1 MLKERSEASA
11 RGRAAASAASESYT
25 GRGSS
30 TSGLGRRVEQTPR
43 YAFGLLQT
51 PRSTTD
57 STGDFSSG
65 GVRPGSSSGEGLA
78 PSRAASGSRV
88 KPPVPGRGESYFGD
102 KSSCVENSSTLNLTS
117 SSSVRGLN
125 STRIGKTPL
134 SSTRSVC
141 RSRTPLMGYSVTSSS
156 AVSAHTVASV
166 IVAVVEGR
174 GLARGEV
181 GMASIDLKNPEVIL
195 SQFADN
201 TTYAKVIT
209 KLKILTP
216 LEIIMSNTACDAGN
230 TTKLFSLITEH
241 FKNVTFTT
249 VQRKYFNETKGL
261 EYIEQLCASEFSTI
275 FMEVQSKYY
284 CLAAA
289 AALLKYVEFIQ
300 NSVYAPKS
308 LKVRF
313 QGSEKTAMIDSS
325 SAQNLELVINNRDS
339 RNGHT
344 LFGVLNYTKTPGGSR
359 RLRSNILEPLVDA
372 ETINMRLD
380 CVQELLQDEEL
391 FFGLQAVISK
401 FLDTEQ
407 LLSVLVQIPKQDT
420 VKTAESKITNLI
432 YLKHT
437 LELVEPLKAALRS
450 CNTPLLKAYYNS
462 LDDTRFGIIL
472 EKITTVINDDTRYTK
487 GCLSMRTQKCYAV
500 KPNINEF
507 LDIARRTYTEI
518 VDDIAGP
525 VLFNIFINYR
535 DSGIECTLTRFAEN
549 NRLRSAVDLLEGRDA
564 IQRNHDR
571 LEERACANPL
581 KSNKAKCKVLHLG
594 QGSTQYQYRLGDE
607 WIAEKVLGILVDKKL
622 YVSQQCALMA
632 QKASCILA
640 YIKRSVASRSKEVIL
655 PLYSALVR
663 PHLEYCVQ
671 LWCPQHKKD
680 MDLLERVQRRATEL
694 VRGMITQLAEKYNL
708 PMKTSFSSARG
719 FFIQMNVDCSTLPN
733 GQLPSEFTKIT
744 KMKNTYSFTS
754 ADLIKMNERCQESLR
769 EIYHM
774 TYLIVCKLLNEVYEH
789 IHCLYKLSDIVS
801 MLDMLLSFAHACTL
815 SDYVRPEFTDTLA
828 IKQGWHP
835 ILEKIAMEKPVSNN
849 TYLTEGNNF
858 VIITGPNMSGKSTY
872 LKQIAL
878 CQIMAQIG
886 SYVPAEYC
894 SFRIAEQIFTRIGMD
909 DDIETNA
916 STFMK
921 EMKEITYIVQNA
933 NDKSLIIID
942 ELGRGTSAEEGIG
955 ICYAACE
962 YLLNLKAYTL
972 FATHFLELC
981 HIDALYPN
989 VENYHFE
996 VQHVRSS
1003 AGNKE
1008 KIAYTYT
1015 LSKGYTEEKNYE
1027 QDRQKSTPEMMKQRA
1042 VYHLA
1047 MRLVQ
1052 TARNSQLDPDSL
1064 RVYLKGLKKK
1074 YEASCP
1080 APGQNDEQQ

>member
-1 MLKERSEASA
+1 MRRWAAVDAILGECGGRGLVFVTEPPPTVPDPGDAAMSKGGSETNTY
-11 RGRAAASAASESYT
+11 GRPVVSAASGSYT
-25 GRGSS
+25 DRCSS
-30 TSGLGRRVEQTPR
+30 TSGLGGRVEELPR
-43 YAFGLLQT
+43 YTLGLLQT
-51 PRSTTD
+51 PRSAAD
-57 STGDFSSG
+57 STGDLSSG
-65 GVRPGSSSGEGLA
+65 GARPGSSSGVGLA
-78 PSRAASGSRV
+78 ASSSRV
-88 KPPVPGRGESYFGD
+88 KLPVPGRGESYLGD
-102 KSSCVENSSTLNLTS
+102 KSSCAENGSMLNFTS
-117 SSSVRGLN
+117 SSVQGLN
-125 STRIGKTPL
+125 STCIGKLPL
-134 SSTRSVC
+134 STSRSIC
-141 RSRTPLMGYSVTSSS
+141 RSRTPHMGYSVTSSS
-156 AVSAHTVASV
+156 AVSVHTAASV

-216 LEIIMSNTACDAGN
+216 LEIIMPNTACDAGN
-230 TTKLFSLITEH
+230 TKLFGLITEH
-241 FKNVTFTT
+241 F
-249 VQRKYFNETKGL
+249 
-261 EYIEQLCASEFSTI
+261 
-275 FMEVQSKYY
+275 
-284 CLAAA
+284 
-289 AALLKYVEFIQ
+289 
-300 NSVYAPKS
+300 
-308 LKVRF
+308 KVRF

-325 SAQNLELVINNRDS
+325 SAQNLELVTNNRDS
-339 RNGHT
+339 WNGHT

-372 ETINMRLD
+372 ETINTRLD

-437 LELVEPLKAALRS
+437 LELVEPLKTALRS
-450 CNTPLLKAYYNS
+450 CNTPLLKAYYSS
-462 LDDTRFGIIL
+462 LEDRRFGIIL

-518 VDDIAGP
+518 VDDIAG
-525 VLFNIFINYR
+525 
-535 DSGIECTLTRFAEN
+535 
-549 NRLRSAVDLLEGRDA
+549 
-564 IQRNHDR
+564 
-571 LEERACANPL
+571 
-581 KSNKAKCKVLHLG
+581 
-594 QGSTQYQYRLGDE
+594 
-607 WIAEKVLGILVDKKL
+607 
-622 YVSQQCALMA
+622 
-632 QKASCILA
+632 
-640 YIKRSVASRSKEVIL
+640 
-655 PLYSALVR
+655 
-663 PHLEYCVQ
+663 
-671 LWCPQHKKD
+671 
-680 MDLLERVQRRATEL
+680 
-694 VRGMITQLAEKYNL
+694 MITQLAEKYNL

-719 FFIQMNVDCSTLPN
+719 FFIQMNADCSTLPS

-774 TYLIVCKLLNEVYEH
+774 TYLIVCKLLNEIYEH
-789 IHCLYKLSDIVS
+789 IHCLYKLSDTVS
-801 MLDMLLSFAHACTL
+801 MLDMLLSFAHVCTV

-849 TYLTEGNNF
+849 TYLTEGSNF
-858 VIITGPNMSGKSTY
+858 LIITGPNMSGKSTY

-921 EMKEITYIVQNA
+921 EMKEITYIIQNA

-962 YLLNLKAYTL
+962 YLLNLKAFTL

-1003 AGNKE
+1003 AIKKE

-1015 LSKGYTEEKNYE
+1015 LSKGYTEEKNYGLKAAE
-1027 QDRQKSTPEMMKQRA
+1027 VSSLPPSIILDAKEITNHIAKQILHQQKSTPEMMKRRA

-1052 TARNSQLDPDSL
+1052 TARNSRLDSDSL
-1064 RVYLKGLKKK
+1064 RIYLKGLKKK
-1074 YEASCP
+1074 YKASFP
-1080 APGQNDEQQ
+1080 ASEQNDEQQ

>member
-1 MLKERSEASA
+1 MSRGGSETNAY
-11 RGRAAASAASESYT
+11 GRAVVSAASGSYT
-25 GRGSS
+25 GRCSS
-30 TSGLGRRVEQTPR
+30 TSGLGGRVEEPPR
-43 YAFGLLQT
+43 YTLGLLQT
-51 PRSTTD
+51 PRSAAD
-57 STGDFSSG
+57 STGDLSSG
-65 GVRPGSSSGEGLA
+65 GAKPGSSSGAGLA
-78 PSRAASGSRV
+78 ASSSRV
-88 KPPVPGRGESYFGD
+88 KLPVPGRGESYLGD
-102 KSSCVENSSTLNLTS
+102 RSSCAENGSMLNFTS
-117 SSSVRGLN
+117 SSAQGLN
-125 STRIGKTPL
+125 STCIGKLPL
-134 SSTRSVC
+134 SASRSVC
-141 RSRTPLMGYSVTSSS
+141 RSRTPHMGYSVTSSS
-156 AVSAHTVASV
+156 AVSAHTTASV

-216 LEIIMSNTACDAGN
+216 LEIIMPNTACDAGN
-230 TTKLFSLITEH
+230 TKLFGLITEH
-241 FKNVTFTT
+241 FKVH
-249 VQRKYFNETKGL
+249 
-261 EYIEQLCASEFSTI
+261 
-275 FMEVQSKYY
+275 
-284 CLAAA
+284 
-289 AALLKYVEFIQ
+289 
-300 NSVYAPKS
+300 
-308 LKVRF
+308 F

-325 SAQNLELVINNRDS
+325 SAQNLELVTNNRDS

-372 ETINMRLD
+372 ETINTRLD

-450 CNTPLLKAYYNS
+450 CNTPLLKAYYSS
-462 LDDTRFGIIL
+462 LEDRRFGIIL

-518 VDDIAGP
+518 VDDIAG
-525 VLFNIFINYR
+525 
-535 DSGIECTLTRFAEN
+535 
-549 NRLRSAVDLLEGRDA
+549 
-564 IQRNHDR
+564 
-571 LEERACANPL
+571 
-581 KSNKAKCKVLHLG
+581 
-594 QGSTQYQYRLGDE
+594 
-607 WIAEKVLGILVDKKL
+607 
-622 YVSQQCALMA
+622 
-632 QKASCILA
+632 
-640 YIKRSVASRSKEVIL
+640 
-655 PLYSALVR
+655 
-663 PHLEYCVQ
+663 
-671 LWCPQHKKD
+671 
-680 MDLLERVQRRATEL
+680 
-694 VRGMITQLAEKYNL
+694 MITQLAEKYNL

-719 FFIQMNVDCSTLPN
+719 FFIQMNADCSTLPS

-774 TYLIVCKLLNEVYEH
+774 TYLIVCKLLNEIYEH

-801 MLDMLLSFAHACTL
+801 MLDMLLSFAHVCTV
-815 SDYVRPEFTDTLA
+815 SDYALYPFSLLVRPEFTDTLA

-849 TYLTEGNNF
+849 TYLTEGSNF
-858 VIITGPNMSGKSTY
+858 LIITGPNMSGKSTY

-921 EMKEITYIVQNA
+921 EMKEITYIIQNA

-962 YLLNLKAYTL
+962 YLLNLKAFTL

-1003 AGNKE
+1003 AIKKE
-1008 KIAYTYT
+1008 KIAYTYM
-1015 LSKGYTEEKNYE
+1015 LSKGYTEEKNYGLKAAE
-1027 QDRQKSTPEMMKQRA
+1027 VSSLPPSIILDAKEITNHIAKQILHQQESTPEMMKHRA

-1052 TARNSQLDPDSL
+1052 TARNSRLDSDSL
-1064 RVYLKGLKKK
+1064 RIYLKGLKKK
-1074 YEASCP
+1074 YKASCP
-1080 APGQNDEQQ
+1080 AAERNDEQQ

>member
-1 MLKERSEASA
+1 MIYHIMCL
-11 RGRAAASAASESYT
+11 
-25 GRGSS
+25 
-30 TSGLGRRVEQTPR
+30 
-43 YAFGLLQT
+43 
-51 PRSTTD
+51 
-57 STGDFSSG
+57 FSK
-65 GVRPGSSSGEGLA
+65 VNIP
-78 PSRAASGSRV
+78 PASG
-88 KPPVPGRGESYFGD
+88 SYFGD
-102 KSSCVENSSTLNLTS
+102 RSSCIENASTLNFT

-125 STRIGKTPL
+125 STCVGKTPL
-134 SSTRSVC
+134 SSSRSVC
-141 RSRTPLMGYSVTSSS
+141 RSHTPLMGYSVTSSS
-156 AVSAHTVASV
+156 TASAHTAASV

-181 GMASIDLKNPEVIL
+181 GMASIDLKNPEMIL

-261 EYIEQLCASEFSTI
+261 EYIEQLCASEFSTV
-275 FMEVQSKYY
+275 FMEVQSK
-284 CLAAA
+284 
-289 AALLKYVEFIQ
+289 
-300 NSVYAPKS
+300 
-308 LKVRF
+308 
-313 QGSEKTAMIDSS
+313 
-325 SAQNLELVINNRDS
+325 
-339 RNGHT
+339 NGHT

-372 ETINMRLD
+372 ETISTRLD
-380 CVQELLQDEEL
+380 CVQELLQAEEL

-407 LLSVLVQIPKQDT
+407 LLSVL

-462 LDDTRFGIIL
+462 LEDTRFGIIL

-487 GCLSMRTQKCYAV
+487 GCLNMRTQKCYAV

-518 VDDIAGP
+518 VDDIAG
-525 VLFNIFINYR
+525 
-535 DSGIECTLTRFAEN
+535 
-549 NRLRSAVDLLEGRDA
+549 
-564 IQRNHDR
+564 
-571 LEERACANPL
+571 
-581 KSNKAKCKVLHLG
+581 
-594 QGSTQYQYRLGDE
+594 
-607 WIAEKVLGILVDKKL
+607 
-622 YVSQQCALMA
+622 
-632 QKASCILA
+632 
-640 YIKRSVASRSKEVIL
+640 
-655 PLYSALVR
+655 
-663 PHLEYCVQ
+663 
-671 LWCPQHKKD
+671 
-680 MDLLERVQRRATEL
+680 
-694 VRGMITQLAEKYNL
+694 MITQLAEKYNL

-719 FFIQMNVDCSTLPN
+719 FFIQMSVDCSALPN
-733 GQLPSEFTKIT
+733 GQLPSEFTKVT

-774 TYLIVCKLLNEVYEH
+774 TYLIVCKLLNEIYEH

-849 TYLTEGNNF
+849 TYLTGGNNF

-921 EMKEITYIVQNA
+921 EMKEITYIIQNA

-962 YLLNLKAYTL
+962 YLLNLKAFTL

-1003 AGNKE
+1003 AGNRE

-1015 LSKGYTEEKNYE
+1015 LSKGYTEEKNYGLKAAE
-1027 QDRQKSTPEMMKQRA
+1027 VSSLPSSVILDAKEITNHIAKQVLHRQKSTPEMMKQRA

-1052 TARNSQLDPDSL
+1052 TARNSRLDPDSL
-1064 RVYLKGLKKK
+1064 RIYLKGLKKK

-1080 APGQNDEQQ
+1080 APRQNDEQQ

>member
-1 MLKERSEASA
+1 
-11 RGRAAASAASESYT
+11 SY
-25 GRGSS
+25 
-30 TSGLGRRVEQTPR
+30 LGDR
-43 YAFGLLQT
+43 
-51 PRSTTD
+51 
-57 STGDFSSG
+57 
-65 GVRPGSSSGEGLA
+65 
-78 PSRAASGSRV
+78 
-88 KPPVPGRGESYFGD
+88 
-102 KSSCVENSSTLNLTS
+102 SSCAENASTLNFTTS
-117 SSSVRGLN
+117 SAQGLN
-125 STRIGKTPL
+125 NTCIGKIHL
-134 SSTRSVC
+134 STSRSVC
-141 RSRTPLMGYSVTSSS
+141 RSHTPLLGYSVTSSS
-156 AVSAHTVASV
+156 AVSAHTTASV

-181 GMASIDLKNPEVIL
+181 GMASIDLKNPEVVI

-216 LEIIMSNTACDAGN
+216 LEIIMPNTACDAGN
-230 TTKLFSLITEH
+230 TTKLFHLIAEH

-249 VQRKYFNETKGL
+249 VQRKYFNETRGL

-325 SAQNLELVINNRDS
+325 SAQNLELVTNNRDS

-372 ETINMRLD
+372 ETINTRLD

-437 LELVEPLKAALRS
+437 LELVEPLKVSYICNCFCVMYKPVCPSFYALY
-450 CNTPLLKAYYNS
+450 LV
-462 LDDTRFGIIL
+462 RFGIIL
-472 EKITTVINDDTRYTK
+472 EKITTVINDDTKYTK

-518 VDDIAGP
+518 VDDIAG
-525 VLFNIFINYR
+525 
-535 DSGIECTLTRFAEN
+535 
-549 NRLRSAVDLLEGRDA
+549 
-564 IQRNHDR
+564 
-571 LEERACANPL
+571 
-581 KSNKAKCKVLHLG
+581 
-594 QGSTQYQYRLGDE
+594 
-607 WIAEKVLGILVDKKL
+607 
-622 YVSQQCALMA
+622 
-632 QKASCILA
+632 
-640 YIKRSVASRSKEVIL
+640 
-655 PLYSALVR
+655 
-663 PHLEYCVQ
+663 
-671 LWCPQHKKD
+671 
-680 MDLLERVQRRATEL
+680 
-694 VRGMITQLAEKYNL
+694 MITQLAEKYNL

-719 FFIQMNVDCSTLPN
+719 FFIQMNADCSALPS

-774 TYLIVCKLLNEVYEH
+774 TYLIVCKLLNEIYEH

-801 MLDMLLSFAHACTL
+801 MLDMLLSFAHACTV

-849 TYLTEGNNF
+849 AYLTEGSNF
-858 VIITGPNMSGKSTY
+858 LIITGPNMSGKSTY

-921 EMKEITYIVQNA
+921 EMKEITYIIQNA

-962 YLLNLKAYTL
+962 YLLNLKAFTL

-1003 AGNKE
+1003 AVKE

-1015 LSKGYTEEKNYE
+1015 LSKGCTEEKNYGLKAAE
-1027 QDRQKSTPEMMKQRA
+1027 VSSLPPSLILDAKEITNHIAKQILHRQKSTPEMMKHRA

-1052 TARNSQLDPDSL
+1052 TARNSRLDSDSL
-1064 RVYLKGLKKK
+1064 RIYLKGLKKK
-1074 YEASCP
+1074 YKASCP
-1080 APGQNDEQQ
+1080 APEQNDEQQ

>member
-1 MLKERSEASA
+1 MAMQ
-11 RGRAAASAASESYT
+11 RGSSTANTSGKAATSAASESYT
-25 GRGSS
+25 GRDSS
-30 TSGLGRRVEQTPR
+30 TSGLGGRGAHTPR
-43 YAFGLLQT
+43 YTLGLLQT
-51 PRSTTD
+51 PRSSAD
-57 STGDFSSG
+57 SSGGFSSG
-65 GVRPGSSSGEGLA
+65 GARPGSSSGEGFA
-78 PSRAASGSRV
+78 PSRAAPGSRV
-88 KPPVPGRGESYFGD
+88 KPLAPGRGESYFGD
-102 KSSCVENSSTLNLTS
+102 KSSCVENTSTLNLTS
-117 SSSVRGLN
+117 SSSVQGL
-125 STRIGKTPL
+125 SSACAGKPPL
-134 SSTRSVC
+134 SSSRSVC
-141 RSRTPLMGYSVTSSS
+141 RNHTPLMGYSVTSSS
-156 AVSAHTVASV
+156 AVSSHTAASV

-181 GMASIDLKNPEVIL
+181 GIASIDLKSPEVIL

-216 LEIIMSNTACDAGN
+216 LEIVMSNTACDPGN

-275 FMEVQSKYY
+275 FMEIQSKYY

-462 LDDTRFGIIL
+462 LEDTRFGIIL

-518 VDDIAGP
+518 VDDIAGM
-525 VLFNIFINYR
+525 
-535 DSGIECTLTRFAEN
+535 
-549 NRLRSAVDLLEGRDA
+549 
-564 IQRNHDR
+564 
-571 LEERACANPL
+571 
-581 KSNKAKCKVLHLG
+581 
-594 QGSTQYQYRLGDE
+594 
-607 WIAEKVLGILVDKKL
+607 IA
-622 YVSQQCALMA
+622 
-632 QKASCILA
+632 
-640 YIKRSVASRSKEVIL
+640 
-655 PLYSALVR
+655 
-663 PHLEYCVQ
+663 
-671 LWCPQHKKD
+671 
-680 MDLLERVQRRATEL
+680 
-694 VRGMITQLAEKYNL
+694 QLAQKYNL

-719 FFIQMNVDCSTLPN
+719 FFIQMNADCSTLPN

-754 ADLIKMNERCQESLR
+754 SDLIKMNERCQESLR

-774 TYLIVCKLLNEVYEH
+774 TYLIVCKLLNEIYEH

-835 ILEKIAMEKPVSNN
+835 ILEKIAVEKPVSNN
-849 TYLTEGNNF
+849 TYLAEGNNF

-921 EMKEITYIVQNA
+921 EMKEITYIIQNA

-955 ICYAACE
+955 ICYAVCE
-962 YLLNLKAYTL
+962 YLLNLKAFTL

-989 VENYHFE
+989 VENCHFE

-1003 AGNKE
+1003 AGSKE

-1015 LSKGYTEEKNYE
+1015 LSKGYTEEKNYGLKAAE
-1027 QDRQKSTPEMMKQRA
+1027 VSSLPSSVILDAREITNRIAKKILHRQKSTPEMMRQRA
-1042 VYHLA
+1042 VYQLA

-1052 TARNSQLDPDSL
+1052 TARNSRLDTDSL
-1064 RVYLKGLKKK
+1064 RIYLKGLKKK
-1074 YEASCP
+1074 CEDSCT
-1080 APGQNDEQQ
+1080 APRRNDEQK

>member
-1 MLKERSEASA
+1 MLKRSAPVLKSRASTFLAWLWPLRIYNETRCRASSSALSFIAAA
-11 RGRAAASAASESYT
+11 RQLLPAGPVSGRGGRARVPPLPGAVLRARTMAGAGGWAAASAASGSYT
-25 GRGSS
+25 GRDSS
-30 TSGLGRRVEQTPR
+30 TPGVGGRAEQTPR
-43 YAFGLLQT
+43 YTLGLLQT
-51 PRSTTD
+51 PH
-57 STGDFSSG
+57 SSESIG
-65 GVRPGSSSGEGLA
+65 GSSSGGARPGGSSREGLA
-78 PSRAASGSRV
+78 AGRAAGSSAV
-88 KPPVPGRGESYFGD
+88 KPAVSEREESYFGD
-102 KSSCVENSSTLNLTS
+102 KSSCVENANTLNLTS
-117 SSSVRGLN
+117 SSSLRGLN
-125 STRIGKTPL
+125 STCIGKTPL
-134 SSTRSVC
+134 SSGRSGC
-141 RSRTPLMGYSVTSSS
+141 RSHTPLMGHSVTSSS
-156 AVSAHTVASV
+156 AVSAHSVASV

-181 GMASIDLKNPEVIL
+181 GMASIDLKNPEMIL

-344 LFGVLNYTKTPGGSR
+344 LLGVLNYTKTPGGSR

-372 ETINMRLD
+372 ETINTRLD

-450 CNTPLLKAYYNS
+450 CNTQLLKAYYNS
-462 LDDTRFGIIL
+462 LEDTRFGIIL
-472 EKITTVINDDTRYTK
+472 EKITSVINDDTRYTK

-518 VDDIAGP
+518 VDDIAG
-525 VLFNIFINYR
+525 
-535 DSGIECTLTRFAEN
+535 
-549 NRLRSAVDLLEGRDA
+549 
-564 IQRNHDR
+564 
-571 LEERACANPL
+571 
-581 KSNKAKCKVLHLG
+581 
-594 QGSTQYQYRLGDE
+594 
-607 WIAEKVLGILVDKKL
+607 
-622 YVSQQCALMA
+622 
-632 QKASCILA
+632 
-640 YIKRSVASRSKEVIL
+640 
-655 PLYSALVR
+655 
-663 PHLEYCVQ
+663 
-671 LWCPQHKKD
+671 
-680 MDLLERVQRRATEL
+680 
-694 VRGMITQLAEKYNL
+694 MITQLAEKYRL

-719 FFIQMNVDCSTLPN
+719 FFIQMNADCSTLPN

-774 TYLIVCKLLNEVYEH
+774 TYLIVCKLLNEIYEH

-815 SDYVRPEFTDTLA
+815 SDY
-828 IKQGWHP
+828 
-835 ILEKIAMEKPVSNN
+835 
-849 TYLTEGNNF
+849 
-858 VIITGPNMSGKSTY
+858 GPNMSGKSTY

-921 EMKEITYIVQNA
+921 EMKEITYIIQNA

-962 YLLNLKAYTL
+962 YLLNLKAFTL

-1015 LSKGYTEEKNYE
+1015 LSKGYTEEKNYGLKAAE
-1027 QDRQKSTPEMMKQRA
+1027 MSSLPSSIILDAKEITCHIAKQILHRQKSTPEMMKQRA
-1042 VYHLA
+1042 AYQLA

-1052 TARNSQLDPDSL
+1052 TARNSRLDPDSL
-1064 RVYLKGLKKK
+1064 RVYLKALKKK

-1080 APGQNDEQQ
+1080 TPRKNDEQQ

>member
-1 MLKERSEASA
+1 MAGAGGRAIASA
-11 RGRAAASAASESYT
+11 TSESYA

-30 TSGLGRRVEQTPR
+30 TPSVGGRAEQTPR
-43 YAFGLLQT
+43 YTLGLLQT
-51 PRSTTD
+51 PHSSE
-57 STGDFSSG
+57 STGACSSG
-65 GVRPGSSSGEGLA
+65 GIRPGGSGGEGLVA
-78 PSRAASGSRV
+78 GRVAGNSAVKPAASE
-88 KPPVPGRGESYFGD
+88 RGESYFGD
-102 KSSCVENSSTLNLTS
+102 KSSCVENANTLNLTS
-117 SSSVRGLN
+117 SSSLRGLN
-125 STRIGKTPL
+125 STCIGKTPL
-134 SSTRSVC
+134 SSGRSGC
-141 RSRTPLMGYSVTSSS
+141 RSHTPLMGYSVTSSS

-181 GMASIDLKNPEVIL
+181 GMASIDLKNPEIIL

-201 TTYAKVIT
+201 TTYTKVIT

-300 NSVYAPKS
+300 NAVYAPKS

-344 LFGVLNYTKTPGGSR
+344 LLGVLNYTKTPGGSR
-359 RLRSNILEPLVDA
+359 RLRANILEPLVDA
-372 ETINMRLD
+372 ETINTRLD
-380 CVQELLQDEEL
+380 SVQELLQDEEL

-450 CNTPLLKAYYNS
+450 CNTQLLKAYYNS
-462 LDDTRFGIIL
+462 LEDTRFGIIL
-472 EKITTVINDDTRYTK
+472 EKITSVINDDTRYTK

-518 VDDIAGP
+518 VDDIAG
-525 VLFNIFINYR
+525 
-535 DSGIECTLTRFAEN
+535 
-549 NRLRSAVDLLEGRDA
+549 
-564 IQRNHDR
+564 
-571 LEERACANPL
+571 
-581 KSNKAKCKVLHLG
+581 
-594 QGSTQYQYRLGDE
+594 
-607 WIAEKVLGILVDKKL
+607 
-622 YVSQQCALMA
+622 
-632 QKASCILA
+632 
-640 YIKRSVASRSKEVIL
+640 
-655 PLYSALVR
+655 
-663 PHLEYCVQ
+663 
-671 LWCPQHKKD
+671 
-680 MDLLERVQRRATEL
+680 
-694 VRGMITQLAEKYNL
+694 MITQLAEKYSL
-708 PMKTSFSSARG
+708 PMKTGFSSARG
-719 FFIQMNVDCSTLPN
+719 FFIQMNADCSTLPN

-774 TYLIVCKLLNEVYEH
+774 TYLIVCKLLNEIYEH

-815 SDYVRPEFTDTLA
+815 SDY
-828 IKQGWHP
+828 
-835 ILEKIAMEKPVSNN
+835 
-849 TYLTEGNNF
+849 
-858 VIITGPNMSGKSTY
+858 
-872 LKQIAL
+872 
-878 CQIMAQIG
+878 G

-921 EMKEITYIVQNA
+921 EMKEITYIIQNA

-962 YLLNLKAYTL
+962 YLLNLKAFTL

-989 VENYHFE
+989 VENYHFQ

-1015 LSKGYTEEKNYE
+1015 LSKGYTEEKNYGLKAAE
-1027 QDRQKSTPEMMKQRA
+1027 VSSLPSSIILDAKEITSHIAKQILHRQKSTPEMMKQRA
-1042 VYHLA
+1042 TYQLA

-1052 TARNSQLDPDSL
+1052 TARNSRLDPDSL
-1064 RVYLKGLKKK
+1064 RVYLKALKKK
-1074 YEASCP
+1074 YEASCATP
-1080 APGQNDEQQ
+1080 RKNDEQQ

>member
-1 MLKERSEASA
+1 MAGAGGRAIASA
-11 RGRAAASAASESYT
+11 TSESYA

-30 TSGLGRRVEQTPR
+30 TPSVGGRAEQTPR
-43 YAFGLLQT
+43 YTLGLLQT
-51 PRSTTD
+51 PHSSE
-57 STGDFSSG
+57 STGACSSG
-65 GVRPGSSSGEGLA
+65 GIRPGGSGGEGLVA
-78 PSRAASGSRV
+78 GRVAGNSAVKPAASE
-88 KPPVPGRGESYFGD
+88 RGESYFGD
-102 KSSCVENSSTLNLTS
+102 KSSCVENANTLNLTS
-117 SSSVRGLN
+117 SSSLRGLN
-125 STRIGKTPL
+125 STCIGKTPL
-134 SSTRSVC
+134 SSGRSGC
-141 RSRTPLMGYSVTSSS
+141 RSHTPLMGYSVTSSS

-181 GMASIDLKNPEVIL
+181 GMASIDLKNPEIIL

-201 TTYAKVIT
+201 TTYTKVIT

-300 NSVYAPKS
+300 NAVYAPKS

-344 LFGVLNYTKTPGGSR
+344 LLGVLNYTKTPGGSR
-359 RLRSNILEPLVDA
+359 RLRANILEPLVDA
-372 ETINMRLD
+372 ETINTRLD
-380 CVQELLQDEEL
+380 SVQELLQDEEL

-450 CNTPLLKAYYNS
+450 CNTQLLKAYYNS
-462 LDDTRFGIIL
+462 LEDTRFGIIL
-472 EKITTVINDDTRYTK
+472 EKITSVINDDTRYTK

-518 VDDIAGP
+518 VDDIAG
-525 VLFNIFINYR
+525 
-535 DSGIECTLTRFAEN
+535 
-549 NRLRSAVDLLEGRDA
+549 
-564 IQRNHDR
+564 
-571 LEERACANPL
+571 
-581 KSNKAKCKVLHLG
+581 
-594 QGSTQYQYRLGDE
+594 
-607 WIAEKVLGILVDKKL
+607 
-622 YVSQQCALMA
+622 
-632 QKASCILA
+632 
-640 YIKRSVASRSKEVIL
+640 
-655 PLYSALVR
+655 
-663 PHLEYCVQ
+663 
-671 LWCPQHKKD
+671 
-680 MDLLERVQRRATEL
+680 
-694 VRGMITQLAEKYNL
+694 MITQLAEKYSL
-708 PMKTSFSSARG
+708 PMKTGFSSARG
-719 FFIQMNVDCSTLPN
+719 FFIQMNADCSTLPN

-774 TYLIVCKLLNEVYEH
+774 TYLIVCKLLNEIYEH

-815 SDYVRPEFTDTLA
+815 SDY
-828 IKQGWHP
+828 
-835 ILEKIAMEKPVSNN
+835 
-849 TYLTEGNNF
+849 
-858 VIITGPNMSGKSTY
+858 GPNMSGKSTY

-921 EMKEITYIVQNA
+921 EMKEITYIIQNA

-962 YLLNLKAYTL
+962 YLLNLKAFTL

-989 VENYHFE
+989 VENYHFQ

-1015 LSKGYTEEKNYE
+1015 LSKGYTEEKNYGLKAAE
-1027 QDRQKSTPEMMKQRA
+1027 VSSLPSSIILDAKEITSHIAKQILHRQKSTPEMMKQRA
-1042 VYHLA
+1042 TYQLA

-1052 TARNSQLDPDSL
+1052 TARNSRLDPDSL
-1064 RVYLKGLKKK
+1064 RVYLKALKKK
-1074 YEASCP
+1074 YEASCATP
-1080 APGQNDEQQ
+1080 RKNDEQQ

>member
-1 MLKERSEASA
+1 MKPVAGPAALCTAVSFTAAVKLDSFYQKSPSLGAAGRA
-11 RGRAAASAASESYT
+11 RVLPLPAVGAEPRGPGAVLRARTMAGAGGRAAASAASGSYT

-30 TSGLGRRVEQTPR
+30 TPAVGGRTEHTPR
-43 YAFGLLQT
+43 YTLGLLQT
-51 PRSTTD
+51 PHSSE
-57 STGDFSSG
+57 STGGACSG

-78 PSRAASGSRV
+78 ARRAAGNSAV
-88 KPPVPGRGESYFGD
+88 KPSVSERGESYFGD
-102 KSSCVENSSTLNLTS
+102 KSSCVENANTLNLTS
-117 SSSVRGLN
+117 SSSVQGLN
-125 STRIGKTPL
+125 STCIGKTPL
-134 SSTRSVC
+134 SSGRSGC
-141 RSRTPLMGYSVTSSS
+141 RSHTPLMGYSVTSSS

-181 GMASIDLKNPEVIL
+181 GMASIDLKNPEMIL

-300 NSVYAPKS
+300 NAVYAPKS

-344 LFGVLNYTKTPGGSR
+344 LLGVLNYTKTPGGSR

-372 ETINMRLD
+372 ETINTRLD

-391 FFGLQAVISK
+391 FFGLQGVISK

-450 CNTPLLKAYYNS
+450 CNTQLLKAYYNS
-462 LDDTRFGIIL
+462 LEDTRFGIIL
-472 EKITTVINDDTRYTK
+472 EKITSVINDDTRYTK

-518 VDDIAGP
+518 VDDIAG
-525 VLFNIFINYR
+525 
-535 DSGIECTLTRFAEN
+535 
-549 NRLRSAVDLLEGRDA
+549 
-564 IQRNHDR
+564 
-571 LEERACANPL
+571 
-581 KSNKAKCKVLHLG
+581 
-594 QGSTQYQYRLGDE
+594 
-607 WIAEKVLGILVDKKL
+607 
-622 YVSQQCALMA
+622 
-632 QKASCILA
+632 
-640 YIKRSVASRSKEVIL
+640 
-655 PLYSALVR
+655 
-663 PHLEYCVQ
+663 
-671 LWCPQHKKD
+671 
-680 MDLLERVQRRATEL
+680 
-694 VRGMITQLAEKYNL
+694 MITQLAEKYSL

-719 FFIQMNVDCSTLPN
+719 FFIQMNADCSTLPN

-774 TYLIVCKLLNEVYEH
+774 TYLIVCKLLNEIYEH

-815 SDYVRPEFTDTLA
+815 SDY
-828 IKQGWHP
+828 
-835 ILEKIAMEKPVSNN
+835 
-849 TYLTEGNNF
+849 
-858 VIITGPNMSGKSTY
+858 GPNMSGKSTY

-921 EMKEITYIVQNA
+921 EMKEITYIIQNA

-962 YLLNLKAYTL
+962 YLLNLKAFTL

-1015 LSKGYTEEKNYE
+1015 LSKGYTEEKNYGLKAAE
-1027 QDRQKSTPEMMKQRA
+1027 VSSLPSSIILDAKEITSHIAKQISHRQKSTPKMMKQRA
-1042 VYHLA
+1042 AYQLA

-1052 TARNSQLDPDSL
+1052 TARNSRLDPDSL
-1064 RVYLKGLKKK
+1064 RVYLKALKKK

-1080 APGQNDEQQ
+1080 TPRENDEQQ

>member
-1 MLKERSEASA
+1 MAGA
-11 RGRAAASAASESYT
+11 GGRAAASATSGSYT

-30 TSGLGRRVEQTPR
+30 TPGVGGRAEQTPH
-43 YAFGLLQT
+43 YTLGLLQT
-51 PRSTTD
+51 PHGSE
-57 STGDFSSG
+57 STGGSSRG
-65 GVRPGSSSGEGLA
+65 GTRPGGSSGEGLA
-78 PSRAASGSRV
+78 AGRAARSSAV
-88 KPPVPGRGESYFGD
+88 KPAVSERGESYFGD
-102 KSSCVENSSTLNLTS
+102 KSSCVENANTLNLTS

-125 STRIGKTPL
+125 STCIGKTPL
-134 SSTRSVC
+134 SSGRSGC
-141 RSRTPLMGYSVTSSS
+141 RSHTSLMGYSVTSSS

-181 GMASIDLKNPEVIL
+181 GMASIDLKNPELIL

-230 TTKLFSLITEH
+230 TTKLFNLITEH
-241 FKNVTFTT
+241 FKNVTFST

-275 FMEVQSKYY
+275 FMEVQSK
-284 CLAAA
+284 
-289 AALLKYVEFIQ
+289 
-300 NSVYAPKS
+300 
-308 LKVRF
+308 
-313 QGSEKTAMIDSS
+313 
-325 SAQNLELVINNRDS
+325 
-339 RNGHT
+339 NGHT
-344 LFGVLNYTKTPGGSR
+344 LLGVLNYTKTPGGSR

-372 ETINMRLD
+372 ETINTRLD

-450 CNTPLLKAYYNS
+450 CNTQLLKAYYNS
-462 LDDTRFGIIL
+462 LEDTRFGIIL

-500 KPNINEF
+500 KPNISEF

-518 VDDIAGP
+518 VDDIAG
-525 VLFNIFINYR
+525 
-535 DSGIECTLTRFAEN
+535 
-549 NRLRSAVDLLEGRDA
+549 
-564 IQRNHDR
+564 
-571 LEERACANPL
+571 
-581 KSNKAKCKVLHLG
+581 
-594 QGSTQYQYRLGDE
+594 
-607 WIAEKVLGILVDKKL
+607 
-622 YVSQQCALMA
+622 
-632 QKASCILA
+632 
-640 YIKRSVASRSKEVIL
+640 
-655 PLYSALVR
+655 
-663 PHLEYCVQ
+663 
-671 LWCPQHKKD
+671 
-680 MDLLERVQRRATEL
+680 
-694 VRGMITQLAEKYNL
+694 MITRLAEKYSL
-708 PMKTSFSSARG
+708 PMKTSFSSACG
-719 FFIQMNVDCSTLPN
+719 FFIQMNADCSTLPN

-774 TYLIVCKLLNEVYEH
+774 TYLIVCKLLNEIYEH

-921 EMKEITYIVQNA
+921 EMKEITYIIQNA

-962 YLLNLKAYTL
+962 YLLNLKAFTL

-1015 LSKGYTEEKNYE
+1015 LSKGYTEEKNYGLKAAE
-1027 QDRQKSTPEMMKQRA
+1027 VSSLPSSIILDAKEITNHIAKQILHRQKSTPEMMKQRA
-1042 VYHLA
+1042 AYQLA
-1047 MRLVQ
+1047 MRFVQ
-1052 TARNSQLDPDSL
+1052 TARNSRLDPDSL
-1064 RVYLKGLKKK
+1064 RVYLKALKKK

-1080 APGQNDEQQ
+1080 TPGKNYEQQ

>member
-1 MLKERSEASA
+1 MYACAGGPPLTPVFDAILGECGDRGLYFGTEPPPTVPDPGGAAMSRGGSETNAY
-11 RGRAAASAASESYT
+11 RRAVVSAASGSYT
-25 GRGSS
+25 GRCSS
-30 TSGLGRRVEQTPR
+30 TSGLGGRAEEPPR
-43 YAFGLLQT
+43 YTLGLLQT
-51 PRSTTD
+51 PRSAAD
-57 STGDFSSG
+57 STGDLSSG
-65 GVRPGSSSGEGLA
+65 GARPGSSSGAGLA
-78 PSRAASGSRV
+78 ASSSRV
-88 KPPVPGRGESYFGD
+88 KLPVPGRGESYLGD
-102 KSSCVENSSTLNLTS
+102 RSSCAENGSMLNFTS
-117 SSSVRGLN
+117 SSAQGLN
-125 STRIGKTPL
+125 STCIGKLPL
-134 SSTRSVC
+134 SASRSVC
-141 RSRTPLMGYSVTSSS
+141 RSRTPHMGYSVTSSS
-156 AVSAHTVASV
+156 AVSAHTTASV

-230 TTKLFSLITEH
+230 TKLFGLITEH

-275 FMEVQSKYY
+275 FMEVHSKYY

-325 SAQNLELVINNRDS
+325 SAQNLELVTNNRDS

-372 ETINMRLD
+372 ETINTRLD

-450 CNTPLLKAYYNS
+450 CNTPLLKAYYTS
-462 LDDTRFGIIL
+462 LEDRRFGIIL

-518 VDDIAGP
+518 VDDIAG
-525 VLFNIFINYR
+525 
-535 DSGIECTLTRFAEN
+535 
-549 NRLRSAVDLLEGRDA
+549 
-564 IQRNHDR
+564 
-571 LEERACANPL
+571 
-581 KSNKAKCKVLHLG
+581 
-594 QGSTQYQYRLGDE
+594 
-607 WIAEKVLGILVDKKL
+607 
-622 YVSQQCALMA
+622 
-632 QKASCILA
+632 
-640 YIKRSVASRSKEVIL
+640 
-655 PLYSALVR
+655 
-663 PHLEYCVQ
+663 
-671 LWCPQHKKD
+671 
-680 MDLLERVQRRATEL
+680 
-694 VRGMITQLAEKYNL
+694 MITQLAEKYNL

-719 FFIQMNVDCSTLPN
+719 FFIQMNADCSTLPS

-774 TYLIVCKLLNEVYEH
+774 TYLIVCKLLNEIYEH

-801 MLDMLLSFAHACTL
+801 MLDMLLSFAHVCTV

-849 TYLTEGNNF
+849 TYLTEGSNF
-858 VIITGPNMSGKSTY
+858 LIITGPNMSGKSTY

-921 EMKEITYIVQNA
+921 EMKEITYIIQNA

-962 YLLNLKAYTL
+962 YLLNLKAFTL

-1003 AGNKE
+1003 TVKKE
-1008 KIAYTYT
+1008 KIAYTYL
-1015 LSKGYTEEKNYE
+1015 LSKGYTEEKNYGLKAAE
-1027 QDRQKSTPEMMKQRA
+1027 VSSLPPSIILDAKEITNHIAKQILHQQKSTPEMMKHRA

-1052 TARNSQLDPDSL
+1052 TARNSQLDSDSL
-1064 RVYLKGLKKK
+1064 RIYLKGLKKK
-1074 YEASCP
+1074 YKASCP
-1080 APGQNDEQQ
+1080 AAERNDEQQ

>member
-1 MLKERSEASA
+1 MLKESSKADAYRLE
-11 RGRAAASAASESYT
+11 AASATSEPYT
-25 GRGSS
+25 GRCSS
-30 TSGLGRRVEQTPR
+30 TSGLGGRAERPPR
-43 YAFGLLQT
+43 YTLGLLQT
-51 PRSTTD
+51 PRSTTG
-57 STGDFSSG
+57 STGDLSSDG
-65 GVRPGSSSGEGLA
+65 TKPGSSSGEGLA
-78 PSRAASGSRV
+78 PTQLAGIKA
-88 KPPVPGRGESYFGD
+88 PVSGRGESYFGD
-102 KSSCVENSSTLNLTS
+102 KSSCVENTSALNLTS
-117 SSSVRGLN
+117 SSVRGLH
-125 STRIGKTPL
+125 SACVGKTPL
-134 SSTRSVC
+134 SSSRSVC
-141 RSRTPLMGYSVTSSS
+141 RSHTPLMGYSVTSSS
-156 AVSAHTVASV
+156 AVSTHTAASV

-195 SQFADN
+195 SQFSDN

-261 EYIEQLCASEFSTI
+261 EYVEQLCASEFSTI

-344 LFGVLNYTKTPGGSR
+344 LFGVLNFTKTPGGSR
-359 RLRSNILEPLVDA
+359 RLRSNILEPLVDT
-372 ETINMRLD
+372 ETINTRLD

-437 LELVEPLKAALRS
+437 LELVEPLKAALRN
-450 CNTPLLKAYYNS
+450 CTTPLLKAYYNS
-462 LDDTRFGIIL
+462 LEDTRFGIIL

-518 VDDIAGP
+518 VDDIAG
-525 VLFNIFINYR
+525 
-535 DSGIECTLTRFAEN
+535 
-549 NRLRSAVDLLEGRDA
+549 
-564 IQRNHDR
+564 
-571 LEERACANPL
+571 
-581 KSNKAKCKVLHLG
+581 
-594 QGSTQYQYRLGDE
+594 
-607 WIAEKVLGILVDKKL
+607 
-622 YVSQQCALMA
+622 
-632 QKASCILA
+632 
-640 YIKRSVASRSKEVIL
+640 
-655 PLYSALVR
+655 
-663 PHLEYCVQ
+663 
-671 LWCPQHKKD
+671 
-680 MDLLERVQRRATEL
+680 
-694 VRGMITQLAEKYNL
+694 MITQLAEKYNL

-719 FFIQMNVDCSTLPN
+719 FFIQLNIDCSALPN

-774 TYLIVCKLLNEVYEH
+774 TYLIVCKLLNEIYEH

-835 ILEKIAMEKPVSNN
+835 ILEKIAVEKPVPNN

-921 EMKEITYIVQNA
+921 EMKEA
-933 NDKSLIIID
+933 F
-942 ELGRGTSAEEGIG
+942 
-955 ICYAACE
+955 
-962 YLLNLKAYTL
+962 TL

-981 HIDALYPN
+981 HMDALYPN

-1015 LSKGYTEEKNYE
+1015 LSKGYTEEKNYGLKAAE
-1027 QDRQKSTPEMMKQRA
+1027 VSSLPSSIVVDAKEITNHIAKQILHRQKSTPEMMRQRA
-1042 VYHLA
+1042 AYHLA

-1052 TARNSQLDPDSL
+1052 TARNSRLDPDSL
-1064 RVYLKGLKKK
+1064 RIYLKGLKKK

-1080 APGQNDEQQ
+1080 APGQSNEQQ

>member
-1 MLKERSEASA
+1 MAGA
-11 RGRAAASAASESYT
+11 GGRAAASATSESYT

-30 TSGLGRRVEQTPR
+30 TAGVGGRAEHTPR
-43 YAFGLLQT
+43 YTLGLLQT
-51 PRSTTD
+51 PHS
-57 STGDFSSG
+57 SESAGGSSG
-65 GVRPGSSSGEGLA
+65 GGARPGGSSGEGLA
-78 PSRAASGSRV
+78 ASRAAGNSAV
-88 KPPVPGRGESYFGD
+88 KPSVSERGESYFGD
-102 KSSCVENSSTLNLTS
+102 KSSCVENANALNLTS
-117 SSSVRGLN
+117 SSSLRGLN
-125 STRIGKTPL
+125 STCVGKTPL
-134 SSTRSVC
+134 SSGRSGC
-141 RSRTPLMGYSVTSSS
+141 RSHTPLMGYSVTSSS

-181 GMASIDLKNPEVIL
+181 GMASIDLKNPEMIL

-241 FKNVTFTT
+241 FK
-249 VQRKYFNETKGL
+249 
-261 EYIEQLCASEFSTI
+261 
-275 FMEVQSKYY
+275 
-284 CLAAA
+284 
-289 AALLKYVEFIQ
+289 
-300 NSVYAPKS
+300 
-308 LKVRF
+308 
-313 QGSEKTAMIDSS
+313 GSEKTAMIDSS
-325 SAQNLELVINNRDS
+325 SAQNLELVLNSRDS

-344 LFGVLNYTKTPGGSR
+344 LLGVLNYTKTPGGSR

-372 ETINMRLD
+372 ETINTRLD

-391 FFGLQAVISK
+391 FFGLQGVISK

-450 CNTPLLKAYYNS
+450 CNTQLLKAYYNS
-462 LDDTRFGIIL
+462 LEDTRFGIIL
-472 EKITTVINDDTRYTK
+472 EKITSVINDDTRYTK

-500 KPNINEF
+500 KPNVNEF

-518 VDDIAGP
+518 VDDIAG
-525 VLFNIFINYR
+525 
-535 DSGIECTLTRFAEN
+535 
-549 NRLRSAVDLLEGRDA
+549 
-564 IQRNHDR
+564 
-571 LEERACANPL
+571 
-581 KSNKAKCKVLHLG
+581 
-594 QGSTQYQYRLGDE
+594 
-607 WIAEKVLGILVDKKL
+607 
-622 YVSQQCALMA
+622 
-632 QKASCILA
+632 
-640 YIKRSVASRSKEVIL
+640 
-655 PLYSALVR
+655 
-663 PHLEYCVQ
+663 
-671 LWCPQHKKD
+671 
-680 MDLLERVQRRATEL
+680 
-694 VRGMITQLAEKYNL
+694 MITQLAEKYSL

-719 FFIQMNVDCSTLPN
+719 FFIQMNADCSTLPN

-774 TYLIVCKLLNEVYEH
+774 TYLIVCKLLNEIYEH

-921 EMKEITYIVQNA
+921 EMKEITYIIQNA

-962 YLLNLKAYTL
+962 YLLNLKAFTL

-1015 LSKGYTEEKNYE
+1015 LSKGYTEEKNYGIKAAE
-1027 QDRQKSTPEMMKQRA
+1027 VSSLPSSIILDAKEITSHIAKQILHRQKSTPEMMKQRA
-1042 VYHLA
+1042 AYQLA

-1052 TARNSQLDPDSL
+1052 TARNSRLDPDSL
-1064 RVYLKGLKKK
+1064 RVYLKALKKK

-1080 APGQNDEQQ
+1080 TPRKNDELQ

>member
-1 MLKERSEASA
+1 MLKESSKADAYRREATSA
-11 RGRAAASAASESYT
+11 TSGSYSGRC
-25 GRGSS
+25 SS
-30 TSGLGRRVEQTPR
+30 TSGLGGRAERPPR
-43 YAFGLLQT
+43 YTLELLQT
-51 PRSTTD
+51 PRSTAG
-57 STGDFSSG
+57 STGDLSSD
-65 GVRPGSSSGEGLA
+65 GVRPGSSSGAGLLPSQVTGMKA
-78 PSRAASGSRV
+78 PVS
-88 KPPVPGRGESYFGD
+88 GRGESYFGD
-102 KSSCVENSSTLNLTS
+102 KSSCVENTSTLNLT

-125 STRIGKTPL
+125 STRVGETPL
-134 SSTRSVC
+134 SSSRSVC
-141 RSRTPLMGYSVTSSS
+141 RSHTPLMGYSGLLMQVLRGLHWYLQRCRTLELQRNAYTLVTSSS
-156 AVSAHTVASV
+156 AVSTHTAASV

-195 SQFADN
+195 SQFSDN

-216 LEIIMSNTACDAGN
+216 LEILMSNTACDAGN

-241 FKNVTFTT
+241 FKNATFTT
-249 VQRKYFNETKGL
+249 VRRKYFNETKGL
-261 EYIEQLCASEFSTI
+261 EYVEQLCASEFSTV

-339 RNGHT
+339 RNCHT

-359 RLRSNILEPLVDA
+359 RLRSNILEPLADA
-372 ETINMRLD
+372 ETINTRLD

-450 CNTPLLKAYYNS
+450 CTTPLLKAYYS
-462 LDDTRFGIIL
+462 ALEDTRFGIIL

-518 VDDIAGP
+518 VDDIAGM
-525 VLFNIFINYR
+525 
-535 DSGIECTLTRFAEN
+535 
-549 NRLRSAVDLLEGRDA
+549 
-564 IQRNHDR
+564 
-571 LEERACANPL
+571 
-581 KSNKAKCKVLHLG
+581 
-594 QGSTQYQYRLGDE
+594 
-607 WIAEKVLGILVDKKL
+607 IA
-622 YVSQQCALMA
+622 
-632 QKASCILA
+632 
-640 YIKRSVASRSKEVIL
+640 
-655 PLYSALVR
+655 
-663 PHLEYCVQ
+663 
-671 LWCPQHKKD
+671 
-680 MDLLERVQRRATEL
+680 
-694 VRGMITQLAEKYNL
+694 QLAEKYNL

-815 SDYVRPEFTDTLA
+815 SNYVRPEFTDTLA

-835 ILEKIAMEKPVSNN
+835 ILEKIAVEKPVPNN

-886 SYVPAEYC
+886 
-894 SFRIAEQIFTRIGMD
+894 I
-909 DDIETNA
+909 
-916 STFMK
+916 
-921 EMKEITYIVQNA
+921 YI
-933 NDKSLIIID
+933 
-942 ELGRGTSAEEGIG
+942 
-955 ICYAACE
+955 ICYAFPGTVSYRC
-962 YLLNLKAYTL
+962 L
-972 FATHFLELC
+972 
-981 HIDALYPN
+981 I
-989 VENYHFE
+989 
-996 VQHVRSS
+996 
-1003 AGNKE
+1003 
-1008 KIAYTYT
+1008 
-1015 LSKGYTEEKNYE
+1015 
-1027 QDRQKSTPEMMKQRA
+1027 
-1042 VYHLA
+1042 
-1047 MRLVQ
+1047 
-1052 TARNSQLDPDSL
+1052 SQCGKLPF
-1064 RVYLKGLKKK
+1064 
-1074 YEASCP
+1074 
-1080 APGQNDEQQ
+1080 

>member
-1 MLKERSEASA
+1 MRGGPWPPPFCEEVYFAAGGACAGRGGDVGSEQRGGGRGAGGRLRRLAVLYRPRLFHAGAGRASGGGA
-11 RGRAAASAASESYT
+11 PLYPGAAADAAQHGGQHRRLVQRRAEAAQLQRGRPRSPPGCWWWRGKAAASRT
-25 GRGSS
+25 
-30 TSGLGRRVEQTPR
+30 
-43 YAFGLLQT
+43 
-51 PRSTTD
+51 RSKMIYHLMCL
-57 STGDFSSG
+57 FSK
-65 GVRPGSSSGEGLA
+65 VNVP
-78 PSRAASGSRV
+78 PASG
-88 KPPVPGRGESYFGD
+88 SYFGD
-102 KSSCVENSSTLNLTS
+102 RSSCIENASTLNFT

-125 STRIGKTPL
+125 STCVGKTPL
-134 SSTRSVC
+134 SSSRSLC
-141 RSRTPLMGYSVTSSS
+141 RSHTPLMGYSVTSSS
-156 AVSAHTVASV
+156 TASAHSAASV

-181 GMASIDLKNPEVIL
+181 GMASIDLKNPEMIL

-230 TTKLFSLITEH
+230 TSKLFSLITEH

-275 FMEVQSKYY
+275 FMEVQSK
-284 CLAAA
+284 
-289 AALLKYVEFIQ
+289 
-300 NSVYAPKS
+300 
-308 LKVRF
+308 
-313 QGSEKTAMIDSS
+313 
-325 SAQNLELVINNRDS
+325 
-339 RNGHT
+339 NGHT

-359 RLRSNILEPLVDA
+359 RLRSNILEPLVDV
-372 ETINMRLD
+372 ETINTRLD
-380 CVQELLQDEEL
+380 CVQELLQAEEL

-462 LDDTRFGIIL
+462 LEDTRFGIIL

-487 GCLSMRTQKCYAV
+487 GCLNMRTQKCYAV

-518 VDDIAGP
+518 VDDIAG
-525 VLFNIFINYR
+525 
-535 DSGIECTLTRFAEN
+535 
-549 NRLRSAVDLLEGRDA
+549 
-564 IQRNHDR
+564 
-571 LEERACANPL
+571 
-581 KSNKAKCKVLHLG
+581 
-594 QGSTQYQYRLGDE
+594 
-607 WIAEKVLGILVDKKL
+607 
-622 YVSQQCALMA
+622 
-632 QKASCILA
+632 
-640 YIKRSVASRSKEVIL
+640 
-655 PLYSALVR
+655 
-663 PHLEYCVQ
+663 
-671 LWCPQHKKD
+671 
-680 MDLLERVQRRATEL
+680 
-694 VRGMITQLAEKYNL
+694 MITQLAEKYNL

-719 FFIQMNVDCSTLPN
+719 FFIQMSVDCSALPN
-733 GQLPSEFTKIT
+733 GQLPSEFTKVT

-774 TYLIVCKLLNEVYEH
+774 TYLIVCKLLNEIYEH

-886 SYVPAEYC
+886 LKAAEV
-894 SFRIAEQIFTRIGMD
+894 SSLPSSVILDA
-909 DDIETNA
+909 
-916 STFMK
+916 
-921 EMKEITYIVQNA
+921 KEITN
-933 NDKSLIIID
+933 
-942 ELGRGTSAEEGIG
+942 
-955 ICYAACE
+955 
-962 YLLNLKAYTL
+962 
-972 FATHFLELC
+972 
-981 HIDALYPN
+981 HIAKQVL
-989 VENYHFE
+989 H
-996 VQHVRSS
+996 
-1003 AGNKE
+1003 
-1008 KIAYTYT
+1008 
-1015 LSKGYTEEKNYE
+1015 
-1027 QDRQKSTPEMMKQRA
+1027 RQKSTPEVMKQRA

-1052 TARNSQLDPDSL
+1052 TARNSRLDPDSL
-1064 RVYLKGLKKK
+1064 RIYLKGLKKK

-1080 APGQNDEQQ
+1080 AAGQNDEQQ

>member
-1 MLKERSEASA
+1 MAGA
-11 RGRAAASAASESYT
+11 GGRAAASATSGSYT

-30 TSGLGRRVEQTPR
+30 TPGVGGRAEQTPH
-43 YAFGLLQT
+43 YTLGLLQT
-51 PRSTTD
+51 PHGSE
-57 STGDFSSG
+57 STGGSSRG
-65 GVRPGSSSGEGLA
+65 GTRPGGSSGEGLA
-78 PSRAASGSRV
+78 AGRAARSSAV
-88 KPPVPGRGESYFGD
+88 KPAVSERGESYFGD
-102 KSSCVENSSTLNLTS
+102 KSSCVENANTLNLTS

-125 STRIGKTPL
+125 STCIGKTPL
-134 SSTRSVC
+134 SSGRSGC
-141 RSRTPLMGYSVTSSS
+141 RSHTSLMGYSVTSSS

-181 GMASIDLKNPEVIL
+181 GMASIDLKNPELIL

-230 TTKLFSLITEH
+230 TTKLFNLITEH
-241 FKNVTFTT
+241 FKNVTFST

-275 FMEVQSKYY
+275 FMEVQSK
-284 CLAAA
+284 
-289 AALLKYVEFIQ
+289 
-300 NSVYAPKS
+300 
-308 LKVRF
+308 
-313 QGSEKTAMIDSS
+313 
-325 SAQNLELVINNRDS
+325 
-339 RNGHT
+339 NGHT
-344 LFGVLNYTKTPGGSR
+344 LLGVLNYTKTPGGSR

-372 ETINMRLD
+372 ETINTRLD

-450 CNTPLLKAYYNS
+450 CNTQLLKAYYNS
-462 LDDTRFGIIL
+462 LEDTRFGIIL

-500 KPNINEF
+500 KPNISEF

-518 VDDIAGP
+518 VDDIAG
-525 VLFNIFINYR
+525 
-535 DSGIECTLTRFAEN
+535 
-549 NRLRSAVDLLEGRDA
+549 
-564 IQRNHDR
+564 
-571 LEERACANPL
+571 
-581 KSNKAKCKVLHLG
+581 
-594 QGSTQYQYRLGDE
+594 
-607 WIAEKVLGILVDKKL
+607 
-622 YVSQQCALMA
+622 
-632 QKASCILA
+632 
-640 YIKRSVASRSKEVIL
+640 
-655 PLYSALVR
+655 
-663 PHLEYCVQ
+663 
-671 LWCPQHKKD
+671 
-680 MDLLERVQRRATEL
+680 
-694 VRGMITQLAEKYNL
+694 MITQLAEKYSL

-719 FFIQMNVDCSTLPN
+719 FFIQMNADCSTLPN

-774 TYLIVCKLLNEVYEH
+774 TYLIVCKLLNEIYEH

-921 EMKEITYIVQNA
+921 EMKEITYIIQNA

-962 YLLNLKAYTL
+962 YLLNLKAFTL

-1015 LSKGYTEEKNYE
+1015 LSKGYTEEKNYGLKAAE
-1027 QDRQKSTPEMMKQRA
+1027 VSSLPSSIILDAKEITNHIAKQILHRQKSTPEMMKQRA
-1042 VYHLA
+1042 AYQLA
-1047 MRLVQ
+1047 MRFVQ
-1052 TARNSQLDPDSL
+1052 TARNSRLDPDSL
-1064 RVYLKGLKKK
+1064 RVYLKALKKK

-1080 APGQNDEQQ
+1080 TPGKNYEQQ

>member
-1 MLKERSEASA
+1 MAGAGGRASA
-11 RGRAAASAASESYT
+11 SASSESYT

-30 TSGLGRRVEQTPR
+30 TPCVGRRTEHTPR
-43 YAFGLLQT
+43 YTLGLLQT
-51 PRSTTD
+51 PHSSE
-57 STGDFSSG
+57 STGGASSAG
-65 GVRPGSSSGEGLA
+65 TRPGGSSGEGLA
-78 PSRAASGSRV
+78 ARRAAGNSAV
-88 KPPVPGRGESYFGD
+88 KPSVSERAESYFGD
-102 KSSCVENSSTLNLTS
+102 KSSCVENANTLNLTS

-125 STRIGKTPL
+125 STCVGKTPL
-134 SSTRSVC
+134 SSGRSGC
-141 RSRTPLMGYSVTSSS
+141 RSHTPLMGYSVTSSS

-181 GMASIDLKNPEVIL
+181 GMASIDLKNPEMIL

-300 NSVYAPKS
+300 NAVYAPKS

-344 LFGVLNYTKTPGGSR
+344 LLGVLNYTKTPGGSR

-372 ETINMRLD
+372 ETINTRLD

-391 FFGLQAVISK
+391 FFGLQGGIISK

-450 CNTPLLKAYYNS
+450 CNTQLLKAYYNS
-462 LDDTRFGIIL
+462 LEDTRFGIIL
-472 EKITTVINDDTRYTK
+472 EKITSVINDDTRYTK

-518 VDDIAGP
+518 VDDIAG
-525 VLFNIFINYR
+525 
-535 DSGIECTLTRFAEN
+535 
-549 NRLRSAVDLLEGRDA
+549 
-564 IQRNHDR
+564 
-571 LEERACANPL
+571 
-581 KSNKAKCKVLHLG
+581 
-594 QGSTQYQYRLGDE
+594 
-607 WIAEKVLGILVDKKL
+607 
-622 YVSQQCALMA
+622 
-632 QKASCILA
+632 
-640 YIKRSVASRSKEVIL
+640 
-655 PLYSALVR
+655 
-663 PHLEYCVQ
+663 
-671 LWCPQHKKD
+671 
-680 MDLLERVQRRATEL
+680 
-694 VRGMITQLAEKYNL
+694 MITQLAEKYSL

-719 FFIQMNVDCSTLPN
+719 FFIQMNADCSTLPN

-774 TYLIVCKLLNEVYEH
+774 TYLIVCKLLNEIYEH

-815 SDYVRPEFTDTLA
+815 SDY
-828 IKQGWHP
+828 
-835 ILEKIAMEKPVSNN
+835 
-849 TYLTEGNNF
+849 
-858 VIITGPNMSGKSTY
+858 GPNMSGKSTY

-921 EMKEITYIVQNA
+921 EMKEITYIIQNA

-962 YLLNLKAYTL
+962 YLLNLKAFTL

-1015 LSKGYTEEKNYE
+1015 LSKGYTEEKNYGLKAAE
-1027 QDRQKSTPEMMKQRA
+1027 VSSLPSSIILDAKEITSHIAKQILHRQKSTPEMMKQRA
-1042 VYHLA
+1042 AYQLA

-1052 TARNSQLDPDSL
+1052 TARNSRLDPDSL
-1064 RVYLKGLKKK
+1064 RVYLKALKKK

-1080 APGQNDEQQ
+1080 TPRENDEQQ

>member
-1 MLKERSEASA
+1 MAGVGE
-11 RGRAAASAASESYT
+11 RAAVSATSESYT

-30 TSGLGRRVEQTPR
+30 TPGVGGRAEQTPR
-43 YAFGLLQT
+43 YTLGLLQT
-51 PRSTTD
+51 PHSSK
-57 STGDFSSG
+57 STGGSSSG
-65 GVRPGSSSGEGLA
+65 GARPAGSSGEGLA
-78 PSRAASGSRV
+78 AARAAGSSAG
-88 KPPVPGRGESYFGD
+88 KPAVSERGESYFGD
-102 KSSCVENSSTLNLTS
+102 KSSCVENANTLNLTS
-117 SSSVRGLN
+117 SSSMRGLN
-125 STRIGKTPL
+125 STCIGKTPL
-134 SSTRSVC
+134 SSGRSGC
-141 RSRTPLMGYSVTSSS
+141 RSHTPLMGYSVTSSS

-181 GMASIDLKNPEVIL
+181 GMASIDLKNPEIIL

-230 TTKLFSLITEH
+230 TTKLFSLIMEH

-300 NSVYAPKS
+300 NAVYAPKS

-344 LFGVLNYTKTPGGSR
+344 LLGVLNYTKTPGGSR

-372 ETINMRLD
+372 ETINTRLD

-437 LELVEPLKAALRS
+437 LELVEPLKAAIRS
-450 CNTPLLKAYYNS
+450 CNAQLLKAYYNS
-462 LDDTRFGIIL
+462 LEDTRFGIIL

-518 VDDIAGP
+518 VDDIAGM
-525 VLFNIFINYR
+525 
-535 DSGIECTLTRFAEN
+535 
-549 NRLRSAVDLLEGRDA
+549 
-564 IQRNHDR
+564 
-571 LEERACANPL
+571 
-581 KSNKAKCKVLHLG
+581 
-594 QGSTQYQYRLGDE
+594 
-607 WIAEKVLGILVDKKL
+607 IA
-622 YVSQQCALMA
+622 
-632 QKASCILA
+632 
-640 YIKRSVASRSKEVIL
+640 
-655 PLYSALVR
+655 
-663 PHLEYCVQ
+663 
-671 LWCPQHKKD
+671 
-680 MDLLERVQRRATEL
+680 
-694 VRGMITQLAEKYNL
+694 QLAEKYSL

-719 FFIQMNVDCSTLPN
+719 FFIQMNADCSTLPN

-774 TYLIVCKLLNEVYEH
+774 TYLIVCKLLNEIYEH

-921 EMKEITYIVQNA
+921 EMKEITYILQNA

-962 YLLNLKAYTL
+962 YLLNLKAFTL

-1015 LSKGYTEEKNYE
+1015 LSKGYTEEKNYGLKAAE
-1027 QDRQKSTPEMMKQRA
+1027 VSSLPSSIILDAKEITNHIAKQILHGHKSTPEMMKQRA
-1042 VYHLA
+1042 AYQLA

-1052 TARNSQLDPDSL
+1052 TARNSRLDPDSL
-1064 RVYLKGLKKK
+1064 RVYLKALKRK
-1074 YEASCP
+1074 YETSCSTP
-1080 APGQNDEQQ
+1080 VKNDEHE